1 MTMRYALICLDRP
14 NALQTRVENRP
25 AHLEHLQSTGV
36 VEQAGPFIDA
46 AGQMCGSLI
55 ILNVGTKA
63 EAEAWAA
70 ADPYAKAGLFASVM
84 IQEWK
89 RVIG

>member
-1 MTMRYALICLDRP
+1 MRYALICLDKP
-14 NALQTRVENRP
+14 NALQTRVENRE
-25 AHLEHLQSTGV
+25 AHLEHIRSSGV

-46 AGQMCGSLI
+46 AGQMCGSLV
-55 ILNVGTKA
+55 ILNVGSKA

-70 ADPYAKAGLFASVM
+70 ADPYAKAGLFQSVM

-89 RVIG
+89 KVIG

>member
-1 MTMRYALICLDRP
+1 MTMRFALICLDKP
-14 NALQTRVENRP
+14 NALQTRVDNRS
-25 AHLEHLQSTGV
+25 AHLEHLNTSGV

-70 ADPYAKAGLFASVM
+70 ADPYAKAGLFQSVM

>member
-1 MTMRYALICLDRP
+1 MTMRYALICLDKP
-14 NALQTRVENRP
+14 NALQTRVDNRA
-25 AHLEHLQSTGV
+25 AHLEHIQTTGV

-55 ILNVGTKA
+55 VLNVGSKA

>member
-1 MTMRYALICLDRP
+1 MTMRYALICLDKP
-14 NALQTRVENRP
+14 NALQTRVENRA
-25 AHLEHLQSTGV
+25 AHLEHIQSTGV

-55 ILNVGTKA
+55 ILGVTTRA
-63 EAEAWAA
+63 EAEAWAS
-70 ADPYAKAGLFASVM
+70 ADPYAKAGLFSSVM

-89 RVIG
+89 RVVG

>member
-1 MTMRYALICLDRP
+1 MRYALICLDKP

-55 ILNVGTKA
+55 ILNVGSKA

-84 IQEWK
+84 VQEWK

>member
-1 MTMRYALICLDRP
+1 MRYALICLDKP
-14 NALQTRVENRP
+14 EALQTRIENRP

-55 ILNVGTKA
+55 VLNVGSKA

-70 ADPYAKAGLFASVM
+70 ADPYAKAGLFQSVM

>member
-1 MTMRYALICLDRP
+1 MRFALICLDKP
-14 NALQTRVENRP
+14 NALQTRVENRA
-25 AHLEHLQSTGV
+25 AHLAHIEASGV

-55 ILNVGTKA
+55 VLTVATRA
-63 EAEAWAA
+63 EADAWAA
-70 ADPYAKAGLFASVM
+70 ADPYAKAGLFQSVM

>member
-1 MTMRYALICLDRP
+1 MMMRYALICLDKP

-55 ILNVGTKA
+55 VLNVASKA

-70 ADPYAKAGLFASVM
+70 ADPYAKAGLFSSVM

>member
-1 MTMRYALICLDRP
+1 MRYVLVCLDKP

-25 AHLEHLQSTGV
+25 AHLEHIQTSGV

-55 ILNVGTKA
+55 VLGVATRA
-63 EAEAWAA
+63 EAEAWAT
-70 ADPYAKAGLFASVM
+70 ADPYARAGLFASVM

>member
-1 MTMRYALICLDRP
+1 MRYALICLDRP

-25 AHLEHLQSTGV
+25 AHLEHLQSSGV

-55 ILNVGTKA
+55 VLNVDTRG

>member
-1 MTMRYALICLDRP
+1 MRYALICLDKP

-55 ILNVGTKA
+55 VLNVGSKA

-70 ADPYAKAGLFASVM
+70 ADPYAQAGLFASVM
-84 IQEWK
+84 NQEWK

>member
-1 MTMRYALICLDRP
+1 MRYALICLDRP

-25 AHLEHLQSTGV
+25 AHLEHLQSSGV

-55 ILNVGTKA
+55 ILNVDSRA

-70 ADPYAKAGLFASVM
+70 ADPYVKADLFMSVM

>member
-1 MTMRYALICLDRP
+1 MTMRFALICLDKP
-14 NALQTRVENRP
+14 NALQTRVETRD
-25 AHLEHLQSTGV
+25 AHLDHIRSTGV

-55 ILNVGTKA
+55 VLGVATRA

>member
-1 MTMRYALICLDRP
+1 MPFALICLDKP
-14 NALQTRVENRP
+14 GALQTRVDTRA
-25 AHLEHLQSTGV
+25 AHLAHIENTGV
-36 VEQAGPFIDA
+36 VEQAGPFLDG

-55 ILNVGTKA
+55 ILGVKTRA
-63 EAEAWAA
+63 EAEAWAE

-84 IQEWK
+84 VQEWK

>member
-1 MTMRYALICLDRP
+1 MRFALVCLDKP
-14 NALQTRVENRP
+14 NALQTRVENRA
-25 AHLEHLQSTGV
+25 AHLAHIEASGV

-46 AGQMCGSLI
+46 AGQMCGSLV
-55 ILNVGTKA
+55 ILGVQTRA
-63 EAEAWAA
+63 EAEAWAE
-70 ADPYAKAGLFASVM
+70 ADPYAKAGLFQSVM

>member
-1 MTMRYALICLDRP
+1 MRYALICIDKP
-14 NALQTRVENRP
+14 NALQTRIENRA
-25 AHLEHLQSTGV
+25 AHLEHIKTSGV

-46 AGQMCGSLI
+46 AGQMCGSLV
-55 ILNVGTKA
+55 ILTVDTRA
-63 EAEAWAA
+63 EAQAWVD
-70 ADPYAKAGLFASVM
+70 ADPYGHAGLFQSVM

>member
-1 MTMRYALICLDRP
+1 MMRYALICLDKP

-55 ILNVGTKA
+55 ILNVGSKA

-70 ADPYAKAGLFASVM
+70 ADPYAKAGLFSSVM
-84 IQEWK
+84 VQEWK

>member
-1 MTMRYALICLDRP
+1 
-14 NALQTRVENRP
+14 
-25 AHLEHLQSTGV
+25 
-36 VEQAGPFIDA
+36 
-46 AGQMCGSLI
+46 MCGSLI
-55 ILNVGTKA
+55 ILTVGSKA

-70 ADPYAKAGLFASVM
+70 ADPYARAGLFQSVM

>member
-1 MTMRYALICLDRP
+1 MTMRYALICLDKP

-55 ILNVGTKA
+55 VLDVASKV

-70 ADPYAKAGLFASVM
+70 ADPYAKAGLFQSVM

>member
-1 MTMRYALICLDRP
+1 MRFALICLDRP
-14 NALQTRVENRP
+14 NALQTRIENRP
-25 AHLEHLQSTGV
+25 AHLAHIEVTGV

-55 ILNVGTKA
+55 ILNVETRA
-63 EAEAWAA
+63 DADAWAE
-70 ADPYAKAGLFASVM
+70 ADPYGKAGLFSSVM

-89 RVIG
+89 KVIG

>member
-1 MTMRYALICLDRP
+1 MRYALICIDKP
-14 NALQTRVENRP
+14 NALQTRVENRA
-25 AHLEHLQSTGV
+25 AHLEHIQSSGV

-46 AGQMCGSLI
+46 AGQMCGSLV
-55 ILNVGTKA
+55 ILAVGSKA

-70 ADPYAKAGLFASVM
+70 ADPYAKAGLFQSVM

-89 RVIG
+89 KVIG

>member
-1 MTMRYALICLDRP
+1 MRFALVCLDKP
-14 NALQTRVENRP
+14 NALQTRVENRA
-25 AHLEHLQSTGV
+25 AHLAHIEASGV

-55 ILNVGTKA
+55 ILGVATRA

-70 ADPYAKAGLFASVM
+70 AGPYAKAGLFSSVM

>member
-1 MTMRYALICLDRP
+1 MRFALICLDRSD
-14 NALQTRVENRP
+14 ALQTRVQTRA
-25 AHLEHLQSTGV
+25 AHLDHVNATGV

-55 ILNVGTKA
+55 ILSVDSMA
-63 EAEAWAA
+63 EAQAWAA
-70 ADPYAKAGLFASVM
+70 ADPYAKAGLFASVS

-89 RVIG
+89 RVIGG

>member
-1 MTMRYALICLDRP
+1 MRYALICLDKP
-14 NALQTRVENRP
+14 NALQTRVENRT
-25 AHLEHLQSTGV
+25 AHLDHIQSSGV

-55 ILNVGTKA
+55 VLSVETRA
-63 EAEAWAA
+63 EAEAWAV
-70 ADPYAKAGLFASVM
+70 ADPYAKAGLFQSVM

>member
-1 MTMRYALICLDRP
+1 MRYALICLDKP
-14 NALQTRVENRP
+14 NALQTRVENRA
-25 AHLEHLQSTGV
+25 AHLEHIKSSGV

-55 ILNVGTKA
+55 VLEVGSKA

-70 ADPYAKAGLFASVM
+70 TDPYGKAGLFQSVM

-89 RVIG
+89 RVIP